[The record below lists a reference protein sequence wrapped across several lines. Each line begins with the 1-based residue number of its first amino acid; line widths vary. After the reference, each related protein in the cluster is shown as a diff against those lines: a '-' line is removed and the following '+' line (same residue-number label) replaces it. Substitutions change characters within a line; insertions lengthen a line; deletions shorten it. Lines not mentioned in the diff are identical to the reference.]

1 MATYKVISDNCT
13 LGNQGSTVT
22 EAELEG
28 INFEA
33 LLEGGHLEV
42 VSSKTAKQSNTEG
55 E

>member
-1 MATYKVISDNCT
+1 MATYKIISDNCT

-22 EAELEG
+22 EAELEDV
-28 INFEA
+28 NFQA

-42 VSSKTAKQSNTEG
+42 VSSKSQKTTTTEG